1 MTRRIRDRER
11 LKRETEDSKRVLE
24 QARRRPERSG
34 RGAPPWPMRGKREA
48 PGNEHPAKH

>member
-24 QARRRPERSG
+24 QARRPPGQSG
-34 RGAPPWPMRGKREA
+34 KGAPPWPKPGKREA
-48 PGNEHPAKH
+48 PGKEPQAKH